1 MKSINLLLVLCLTLG
16 LGACKKDKT
25 EGPESNQADA
35 NSLKLAE
42 DNNDLK
48 AEGDQSNTDVT
59 DALENFSTING
70 RIAATE
76 ANKIVCGC
84 SIDSIGTKTIRLSY
98 DGITP
103 CGSPSRTR
111 SGKITA
117 QLIQGNKWADQGA
130 ILKISFDQYT
140 VTRLKDN
147 VSWTFVGEK
156 YYSNV
161 NGTNWVRFLLSQDTL
176 LFRERAKDMLI
187 LHSSGATTTCNVAR
201 TTSWKKVKESNRDFI
216 QLAAI
221 GDTTING
228 LTNIDTWGT
237 SRFGKSF
244 TNQYLTR
251 WVSDTYCQIW
261 RPRAGEI
268 QHRSDG
274 NTVNLKM
281 GVNQLGESSTFDCAY
296 GWKLTWNLANGNN
309 GSKIFSY

>member
-1 MKSINLLLVLCLTLG
+1 MKKTNLLILICLFVG
-16 LGACKKDKT
+16 LSACKKDKT
-25 EGPESNQADA
+25 EGPESVQADA

-70 RIAATE
+70 RIASTE

-84 SIDSIGTKTIRLSY
+84 SIDSIGAKTIRLTY

-156 YYSNV
+156 FYSNV

-187 LHSSGATTTCNVAR
+187 LHGSGATTTYNIAR

-216 QLAAI
+216 QLAAN
-221 GDTTING
+221 GDTSING
-228 LTNIDTWGT
+228 LTNVDTWGT

-244 TNQYLTR
+244 TNQYLSR
-251 WVSDTYCQIW
+251 WVSDTYCQLW

-281 GVNQLGESSTFDCAY
+281 GVNQIGEPSTLDCAY
-296 GWKLTWNLANGNN
+296 GWKLTWNLANGNS